1 MQPIKAD
8 KRFRFRF
15 RFKFGFPILLLA
27 LAACSYIAPYS
38 QFAYQ
43 QATSL
48 KVDVL
53 ALMNKATEPYA
64 SHAADVSD
72 LVTEVEKA
80 YEYAKGRP
88 KNELSAKQ
96 WQILKDPDRHL
107 LGGFLKRW
115 KAESTLSPVFIKEA
129 KGLVGDAF
137 DTISGLESG
146 KIKSDEIQ

>member
-1 MQPIKAD
+1 MQPTKPD
-8 KRFRFRF
+8 NRLRFE
-15 RFKFGFPILLLA
+15 FGLLILLLA
-27 LAACSYIAPYS
+27 LTACSYIAPYS
-38 QFAYQ
+38 QYAYQ

-48 KVDVL
+48 KVDAL
-53 ALMNKATEPYA
+53 ALMDKAAEPYA
-64 SHAADVSD
+64 SHAADAGD

-96 WQILKDPDRHL
+96 WQILKDPDRNL

-115 KAESTLSPVFIKEA
+115 KAESTLSPTFIKEA
-129 KGLVGDAF
+129 KGLVGNAF

-146 KIKSDEIQ
+146 KIKSGEIKQ

>member
-1 MQPIKAD
+1 MQSIKPD
-8 KRFRFRF
+8 KRLRFRFEF
-15 RFKFGFPILLLA
+15 ILPMLLLV

-43 QATSL
+43 RSTSL
-48 KVDVL
+48 KVDAL
-53 ALMNKATEPYA
+53 ALMDKATEPYA
-64 SHAADVSD
+64 AHAAEVSN

-88 KNELSAKQ
+88 KNELSTRQ

-107 LGGFLKRW
+107 LGGFLRRW
-115 KAESTLSPVFIKEA
+115 KAESTLSPTFIKEA

-146 KIKSDEIQ
+146 KIKSDEIR

>member
-1 MQPIKAD
+1 MRPTTPQN
-8 KRFRFRF
+8 
-15 RFKFGFPILLLA
+15 RFKFSFAFTIPLLL
-27 LAACSYIAPYS
+27 LVFTACSYIAPYS
-38 QFAYQ
+38 QYAYQ

-48 KVDVL
+48 KVD
-53 ALMNKATEPYA
+53 ALSLMDKATEPYA
-64 SHAADVSD
+64 SHAADAGD
-72 LVTEVEKA
+72 LETKVEKA

-115 KAESTLSPVFIKEA
+115 KAQSTLSPTFIKEA

-146 KIKSDEIQ
+146 KIKSDEIN